1 MLYKKI
7 DASSVSTITSALNF
21 FETPPTNVSIANSA
35 YREYLTLNPIN
46 SPPFH
51 FKIHP
56 ITSYIDL
63 SKCYILTEMRIRKV
77 ADDGT
82 RSDMAEGTNVAPIQ
96 MIGGT
101 FIRNMKVVVNGQETF
116 DSNALY
122 PYKVYLD
129 YELSYP
135 ASVKDSF
142 LTCAG
147 YGRDKAGQT
156 AHGSGFEKRRD
167 YFDKSRIVQFM
178 HKIDADLF
186 NQDLYLVNN
195 VEIDIEITPNEH
207 NNFLLIQPTTA
218 TDKFALEIISCK
230 LYVKTIDLMD
240 GYVLNYSL

>member
-7 DASSVSTITSALNF
+7 DSSSVSTITSALNF

-35 YREYLTLNPIN
+35 YREYLTLNPII

-56 ITSYIDL
+56 ITSFIDL
-63 SKCYILTEMRIRKV
+63 SKCYLLVELRIKKLKN
-77 ADDGT
+77 DGT
-82 RSDMAEGTNVAPIQ
+82 MEDMADGTNVAPIQ

-101 FIRNMKVVVNGQETF
+101 FIKNLKVVVNGQETF

-122 PYKVYLD
+122 PYKVYFD

-135 ASVKDSF
+135 NSVKDSF
-142 LTCAG
+142 LSCLG
-147 YGRDKAGQT
+147 YGRDKAGFLN
-156 AHGSGFEKRRD
+156 HGDGFEMRRD
-167 YFDKSRIVQFM
+167 MFNESNTVQLI

-195 VEIDIEITPNEH
+195 VEIDIEIMPND
-207 NNFLLIQPTTA
+207 NSRFTLIQPSTNVDT
-218 TDKFALEIISCK
+218 FVLEVVSCR
-230 LYVKTIDLMD
+230 LFVKTIELMD
-240 GYVLNYSL
+240 G

>member
-7 DASSVSTITSALNF
+7 DATSASTITSALNF
-21 FETPPTNVSIANSA
+21 FETPPTNVSIANSC

-56 ITSYIDL
+56 ITSFIDL
-63 SKCYILTEMRIRKV
+63 SKCYLLVETRIRSLS
-77 ADDGT
+77 DDGT
-82 RSDMAEGTNVAPIQ
+82 KENVANNTDIAPIQ

-101 FIRNMKVVVNGQETF
+101 FIKNLKVVVNGQETF

-122 PYKVYLD
+122 AYKAYLD
-129 YELSYP
+129 HELSYP
-135 ASVKDSF
+135 NSVKDSF
-142 LTCAG
+142 LSCVG
-147 YGRDKAGQT
+147 YGRDIAGQT
-156 AHGSGFEKRRD
+156 AHGEGFEKRRD
-167 YFDKSRIVQFM
+167 LFNASRIVQLI

-195 VEIDIEITPNEH
+195 VEIDIEIMPNDN
-207 NNFLLIQPTTA
+207 NNFTLIQPTSETSN
-218 TDKFALEIISCK
+218 FILEVISCK

-240 GYVLNYSL
+240 G